1 MRQTDALPCIYVT
14 DYTANPCLESFR
26 PREPWAQGLNG
37 YIVKIFLSEEQQN
50 LTEAA
55 VAGSFYCI
63 RKLRLK
69 HSPVDGYV
77 RGVLGG
83 NERLIVKLNPN
94 KTDNEY
100 LNGLLRQVTS
110 LISFS
115 SSDLSQPQGIL
126 GK

>member
-14 DYTANPCLESFR
+14 DYTANQCLESLR
-26 PREPWAQGLNG
+26 PNKPWAQGLNG

-50 LTEAA
+50 VTEAA

-69 HSPVDGYV
+69 HSQVDGHV

-94 KTDNEY
+94 KTDNEH

-110 LISFS
+110 LITFSF
-115 SSDLSQPQGIL
+115 SDLSQPQGIL